1 MDNYPLLNI
10 FWTMFE
16 LFLWILWFF
25 LLFKIITDIFR
36 SQDLSG
42 WGRAGWLVL
51 VILLP
56 LIGVLVYVIARGTS
70 MSKRDVAE
78 ARQNE
83 AAFKAYIREAAAEAP
98 GSGPPGAGA
107 PGAPGATG
115 STGSTASAAAAGGRS
130 HVDDLA
136 KLADLKAGGAITE
149 VEYQRAKE
157 KLLA

>member
-1 MDNYPLLNI
+1 MA
-10 FWTMFE
+10 
-16 LFLWILWFF
+16 
-25 LLFKIITDIFR
+25 KR
-36 SQDLSG
+36 GGGRGVGRGHGRG
-42 WGRAGWLVL
+42 WGRAGWLIL

-83 AAFKAYIREAAAEAP
+83 AAFKAYIREAATEAP
-98 GSGPPGAGA
+98 GSGPPGA
-107 PGAPGATG
+107 GAPGATG
-115 STGSTASAAAAGGRS
+115 STGSTASAAAGGGRS